1 MDLRNL
7 SNSLKRQRATF
18 IRQAKL
24 STFLPPFILV
34 EFQLPARSNELNGT
48 NLILLKALLHSTRR
62 DTNPG
67 CSDACRRNTKHGRGN
82 ERKLVEGDAKKHDN
96 TITSRRSPLTRWIYR
111 QVTGEQLTPNFWRVV
126 SPTPPHGFRVPIV
139 RRPFRH
145 AGQIHVSSNDL
156 FIRHY
161 SSSRPRLNSWN

>member
-62 DTNPG
+62 DIR
-67 CSDACRRNTKHGRGN
+67 A
-82 ERKLVEGDAKKHDN
+82 A
-96 TITSRRSPLTRWIYR
+96 
-111 QVTGEQLTPNFWRVV
+111 VTP
-126 SPTPPHGFRVPIV
+126 
-139 RRPFRH
+139 
-145 AGQIHVSSNDL
+145 VSSKYET
-156 FIRHY
+156 REGK
-161 SSSRPRLNSWN
+161 RKETRGGRCEKTR